1 MASTRL
7 HMDIKSPKKMEHD
20 GCFIGIA
27 TPYLAGLT
35 SVAGTIRRWRQMD
48 GKWLNY
54 KDLTV
59 M

>member
-1 MASTRL
+1 
-7 HMDIKSPKKMEHD
+7 MEHD